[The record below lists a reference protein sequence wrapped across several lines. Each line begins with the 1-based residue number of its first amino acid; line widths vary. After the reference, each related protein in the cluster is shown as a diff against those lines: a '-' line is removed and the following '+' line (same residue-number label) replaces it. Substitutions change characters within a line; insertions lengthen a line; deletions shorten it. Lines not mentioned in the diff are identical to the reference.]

1 MQTTLFG
8 RKEEKQK
15 LQKALNSNEPE
26 MIAVIGRRR
35 VGKTFLIRSVYEN
48 RIDFEVTGALKAPK
62 EEQLLNFVF
71 ELTKASKNSLPVKTP
86 ANWMEAFILL
96 IQYLELQQKTKSE
109 KQVVFF
115 DELPWLSTPKSG
127 FLRALGFFWN
137 SWAVQQDIVVVI
149 CGSAASWMI
158 QKVVNNTGG
167 LYNRIT
173 QRIYLE
179 PFDLSETEDY
189 LKSRHHNFNRYQI
202 VQLYMAIGG
211 IPHYLKE
218 IEVGKSA
225 IQNIERICFSKDG
238 LLRNEF
244 PRLYPSLFANAEK
257 HIAVI
262 RALATKRQGLTRN
275 QIVDSS
281 KLSNGGGLTKV
292 LEELYHSGFVSFYH
306 PFGKKKKEKLYRLT
320 DEYSLFYL
328 QFMEDNLQE
337 GGDIWQRLSQTQTYK
352 TWSGYAFENL
362 CLKHLQSIKKALGI
376 SGVYSQSSAFYK
388 KGTKNEKGAQI
399 DLLIDR
405 KDESINLC
413 EIKFYNTEFSLTKD
427 YAANLRNKMGVFQ
440 ASTKTNKQLFWTLI
454 TTFGLKHNQHSL
466 GLIQNVLGVDD
477 LFG

>member
-1 MQTTLFG
+1 MQTALFG
-8 RKEEKQK
+8 REQEKRK
-15 LQKALNSNEPE
+15 LQKALTSNEPE

-35 VGKTFLIRSVYEN
+35 VGKTFLIRSVYEGH
-48 RIDFEVTGALKAPK
+48 IDFEVTGALKAPK

-71 ELTKASKNSLPVKTP
+71 ELTKASKNLLPVKTP

-137 SWAVQQDIVVVI
+137 SWASRQNIVVVI

-179 PFDLSETEDY
+179 PFNLSDTEAY
-189 LKSRHHNFNRYQI
+189 LQSRHHNFNRYQI

-225 IQNIERICFSKDG
+225 IQNIEQICFSKDG

-275 QIVDSS
+275 QIVDIS

-292 LEELYHSGFVSFYH
+292 LEELYHSGFISFYH

-337 GGDIWQRLSQTQTYK
+337 ETGVWQRLSQTQTYK

-362 CLKHLQSIKKALGI
+362 CLKNLAAIKKALGI

-388 KGTKNEKGAQI
+388 KGTKSEKGTQI

-405 KDESINLC
+405 NDQVINLC
-413 EIKFYNTEFSLTKD
+413 EIKFYNTEFTLTKD
-427 YAANLRNKMGVFQ
+427 YAAALRNKMGVFQ

-466 GLIQNVLGVDD
+466 GLIQNVLTVDD